1 MVVAGSISIPPH
13 APQPLLLPLAVRL
26 NTPNTTCYVLSAAG
40 NEIASGFEQHPLLLL
55 LLLLLRFSGGCGSGG
70 GCASRCAGAVL
81 LLPPLAVRLNTPNT
95 TRPSHSP
102 SPALVPS

>member
-1 MVVAGSISIPPH
+1 MVVGSISIPPH

-81 LLPPLAVRLNTPNT
+81 L
-95 TRPSHSP
+95 
-102 SPALVPS
+102 ALHRA